1 MNQVLLQFDALP
13 PRTTKGTIVRLI
25 EQVGELP
32 GNQIGAV
39 SVQGRAATAAVPA
52 SAAARLVK
60 LLDGAA
66 IGTQPIRVALARA
79 DARSDPREHHA
90 SRRSGEPFFERL
102 LRLLDI
108 EARAEA
114 EQTVRRARSSSGD
127 QAEKSGNSLV
137 NLVLR
142 DESVGLGGRVL
153 WRLGKRQIG
162 QPLPWTRLNAGAPVL
177 LSEEGQRDATGYR
190 GVVSERGP
198 DSIEIAF
205 AEPPEPQA
213 ERPLFRLDLAND
225 EVARQRQRQAL
236 ERARDAAGDRLA
248 KLRDVLLGDRP
259 ARFTPAPTMADR
271 GFHTDTG
278 SDTDTDTDSN
288 TDTDTDAGSDS
299 NAGADIDSEVAASS
313 PAANSPAMTSAAVP
327 LVSPAAW
334 KPFDS
339 GLDASQRSAVRFA
352 LDARDIALLHGPPGT
367 GKTTTLVELIRQAVA
382 RGEKVLACAASNMAV
397 DNLFERL
404 LAAGVRAVRLGHPAR
419 VLPELRAHTLDLLV
433 ENHADVRLARQ
444 LVRQATSL
452 RDKATRWRRARPEPG
467 EKQAMREEAK
477 QLMNDARRLEAL
489 AVAHL
494 LDTAE
499 VLCAT
504 LTSLDSELLGRRQFD
519 LAVIDEACQTTEPA
533 CWIPLLRCE
542 RVVAAGDHCQLPP
555 TVVSPDA
562 QREGFSISLLERLMR
577 SDPETLSRRLD
588 VQYRMHA
595 SIMGFSSAEFY
606 DGTLVAAPEVAGRL
620 LSDLPGI
627 AADDW
632 TATPVHF
639 IDTAGASF
647 DEELEPDGESRR
659 NPGEADVVQRVVGL
673 LVDHGLPARE
683 IGVIAPYAAQARLLR
698 ERFAAVHAAAADR
711 QIGSGRFEGLEIDT
725 VDGFQGREKEA
736 IVISLVR
743 SNATGEIGFLGDV
756 RRMNVALT
764 RARRKLV
771 VVGDSAT
778 LAHHDFYQRLLD
790 YWQATNAYHTVW
802 EFGE

>member
-1 MNQVLLQFDALP
+1 MNQVQLQFDALP

-39 SVQGRAATAAVPA
+39 SVQGRAATATVPA

-60 LLDGAA
+60 LLDGAT
-66 IGTQPIRVALARA
+66 IGTQSIRVSLARG
-79 DARSDPREHHA
+79 DARGNSGDNHGA
-90 SRRSGEPFFERL
+90 RRSGGEPFFDRL
-102 LRLLDI
+102 LRLLDT
-108 EARAEA
+108 EAKAEA
-114 EQTVRRARSSSGD
+114 EQTVRRARSSSGE

-177 LSEEGQRDATGYR
+177 LSEEGQRDTTGYR

-205 AEPPEPQA
+205 AEPPEPLSD
-213 ERPLFRLDLAND
+213 RPLFRLDLAND

-259 ARFTPAPTMADR
+259 ARFATGPA
-271 GFHTDTG
+271 
-278 SDTDTDTDSN
+278 
-288 TDTDTDAGSDS
+288 DAAFEDS
-299 NAGADIDSEVAASS
+299 NAATSANAASAN
-313 PAANSPAMTSAAVP
+313 AAGATAATDATAATGVDATRTAEALPTVADSAA
-327 LVSPAAW
+327 W
-334 KPFDS
+334 RPFDDS
-339 GLDASQRSAVRFA
+339 LDASQRSAVRFA

-452 RDKATRWRRARPEPG
+452 RDKASRWRRARPEPG
-467 EKQAMREEAK
+467 EKQALREEAK

-504 LTSLDSELLGRRQFD
+504 LTSLDSELLGRRTFD

-562 QREGFSISLLERLMR
+562 QREGFSVSLLERLMR
-577 SDPETLSRRLD
+577 TDPETLSRRLD

-606 DGTLVAAPEVAGRL
+606 EGTLVAADEVAGRL
-620 LSDLPGI
+620 LADLPGMF
-627 AADDW
+627 ADEW
-632 TATPVHF
+632 TTTPLHF

-659 NPGEADVVQRVVGL
+659 NPGEADVVQRIVGM
-673 LVDHGLPARE
+673 LVDRGLSARE
-683 IGVIAPYAAQARLLR
+683 IGVIAPYAAQTRLLR
-698 ERFAAVHAAAADR
+698 ERFASASPDR
-711 QIGSGRFEGLEIDT
+711 AIGSGPFEGLEIDT

-743 SNATGEIGFLGDV
+743 SNPTGEIGFLGDV

-771 VVGDSAT
+771 VIGDSAT

-790 YWQATNAYHTVW
+790 YWQTANAYHSVW
-802 EFGE
+802 EFGA

>member
-32 GNQIGAV
+32 GNQIGLV
-39 SVQGRAATAAVPA
+39 SVQGRVATAAVPA

-66 IGTQPIRVALARA
+66 IGTQPIRVALARV
-79 DARSDPREHHA
+79 DAREHHA
-90 SRRSGEPFFERL
+90 GRHSGQQSGQHGGEPFFERL
-102 LRLLDI
+102 LRLLDT

-114 EQTVRRARSSSGD
+114 EQTVRRARASSGE
-127 QAEKSGNSLV
+127 QAEKTGNSLV

-153 WRLGKRQIG
+153 WRLGKRQLG

-177 LSEEGQRDATGYR
+177 LSEEGQRDAAGYR
-190 GVVSERGP
+190 GVVSERGA
-198 DSIEIAF
+198 DSLEIAF
-205 AEPPEPQA
+205 AEPPEPQSD
-213 ERPLFRLDLAND
+213 RPQFRLDLAND

-259 ARFTPAPTMADR
+259 AGFTPAPA
-271 GFHTDTG
+271 
-278 SDTDTDTDSN
+278 
-288 TDTDTDAGSDS
+288 
-299 NAGADIDSEVAASS
+299 S
-313 PAANSPAMTSAAVP
+313 PASDEAPSG
-327 LVSPAAW
+327 AAW
-334 KPFDS
+334 RPFDPS
-339 GLDASQRSAVRFA
+339 LDPSQRSAVRFA

-452 RDKATRWRRARPEPG
+452 RDKASRWRRARPEPG
-467 EKQAMREEAK
+467 EKQALREEAK
-477 QLMNDARRLEAL
+477 QLMHDARRLEAL

-562 QREGFSISLLERLMR
+562 QREGFSVSLLERLMR
-577 SDPETLSRRLD
+577 ADPETLSRRLD
-588 VQYRMHA
+588 VQYRMHT

-606 DGTLVAAPEVAGRL
+606 EGTLVAAPDAANRL
-620 LSDLPGI
+620 LTDLPGI
-627 AADDW
+627 LADEW
-632 TATPVHF
+632 TATPLHF

-683 IGVIAPYAAQARLLR
+683 IGVIAPYAAQTRLLR
-698 ERFAAVHAAAADR
+698 ERFAAANSAPSPDR
-711 QIGSGRFEGLEIDT
+711 GIGAGRFEGLEIDT

-743 SNATGEIGFLGDV
+743 SNTTGEIGFLGDV

-771 VVGDSAT
+771 VIGDSAT
-778 LAHHDFYQRLLD
+778 LAHHEFYQRLLD
-790 YWQATNAYHTVW
+790 YFQAANAYHSVW
-802 EFGE
+802 EYNE

>member
-1 MNQVLLQFDALP
+1 
-13 PRTTKGTIVRLI
+13 
-25 EQVGELP
+25 
-32 GNQIGAV
+32 
-39 SVQGRAATAAVPA
+39 
-52 SAAARLVK
+52 
-60 LLDGAA
+60 
-66 IGTQPIRVALARA
+66 
-79 DARSDPREHHA
+79 
-90 SRRSGEPFFERL
+90 
-102 LRLLDI
+102 
-108 EARAEA
+108 
-114 EQTVRRARSSSGD
+114 
-127 QAEKSGNSLV
+127 
-137 NLVLR
+137 
-142 DESVGLGGRVL
+142 
-153 WRLGKRQIG
+153 
-162 QPLPWTRLNAGAPVL
+162 
-177 LSEEGQRDATGYR
+177 
-190 GVVSERGP
+190 
-198 DSIEIAF
+198 
-205 AEPPEPQA
+205 
-213 ERPLFRLDLAND
+213 
-225 EVARQRQRQAL
+225 
-236 ERARDAAGDRLA
+236 
-248 KLRDVLLGDRP
+248 
-259 ARFTPAPTMADR
+259 
-271 GFHTDTG
+271 
-278 SDTDTDTDSN
+278 
-288 TDTDTDAGSDS
+288 
-299 NAGADIDSEVAASS
+299 
-313 PAANSPAMTSAAVP
+313 
-327 LVSPAAW
+327 
-334 KPFDS
+334 
-339 GLDASQRSAVRFA
+339 
-352 LDARDIALLHGPPGT
+352 
-367 GKTTTLVELIRQAVA
+367 LVELIRQAVA

-433 ENHADVRLARQ
+433 ENHSDVRLARQ

-452 RDKATRWRRARPEPG
+452 RDKASRWRRARPEPG
-467 EKQAMREEAK
+467 EKQALREEAK

-577 SDPETLSRRLD
+577 SDSETLSKRLD

-595 SIMGFSSAEFY
+595 SIMGFSATEFY
-606 DGTLVAAPEVAGRL
+606 EGTLVAAPEVAARL
-620 LSDLPGI
+620 LADLPGI
-627 AADDW
+627 SADDW
-632 TATPVHF
+632 TTTPLHF
-639 IDTAGASF
+639 IDTAGASY

-673 LVDHGLPARE
+673 LVDRGLPARE

-698 ERFAAVHAAAADR
+698 ERFAAANAAASSSTGPSATPAAGPDR
-711 QIGSGRFEGLEIDT
+711 MIGAGRFEGLEIDT

-790 YWQATNAYHTVW
+790 YWQTANAYHSVW
-802 EFGE
+802 EYSE

>member
-13 PRTTKGTIVRLI
+13 PRTMKGTIVRLI

-39 SVQGRAATAAVPA
+39 TVQGRAATAAVPA
-52 SAAARLVK
+52 SAAARLIK
-60 LLDGAA
+60 LLDGAT
-66 IGTQPIRVALARA
+66 IGTQPIRVALARTESRS
-79 DARSDPREHHA
+79 DARDSQNA
-90 SRRSGEPFFERL
+90 RRGGEPFFDRL
-102 LRLLDI
+102 LRLLDT

-114 EQTVRRARSSSGD
+114 EQTLRRARASSGE

-153 WRLGKRQIG
+153 WRLGKRQMG

-205 AEPPEPQA
+205 AEPPEPQS

-259 ARFTPAPTMADR
+259 ARFLSPPAEAANE
-271 GFHTDTG
+271 
-278 SDTDTDTDSN
+278 STDSPS
-288 TDTDTDAGSDS
+288 T
-299 NAGADIDSEVAASS
+299 
-313 PAANSPAMTSAAVP
+313 
-327 LVSPAAW
+327 AW
-334 KPFDS
+334 RPFDES
-339 GLDASQRSAVRFA
+339 LDASQRSAVRFA
-352 LDARDIALLHGPPGT
+352 LEAGDIALLHGPPGT

-404 LAAGVRAVRLGHPAR
+404 LSAGVRAVRLGHPAR

-452 RDKATRWRRARPEPG
+452 RDKASRWRRARPEPG
-467 EKQAMREEAK
+467 EKQALREEAK

-504 LTSLDSELLGRRQFD
+504 LTSLDSELLGRRNFD

-562 QREGFSISLLERLMR
+562 QREGFAVSLLERLMR
-577 SDPETLSRRLD
+577 TDSETLSRRLD

-606 DGTLVAAPEVAGRL
+606 EGTLVAAQEVAGHL
-620 LSDLPGI
+620 LADLPGI
-627 AADDW
+627 LADQW
-632 TATPVHF
+632 TTTPIHF

-659 NPGEADVVQRVVGL
+659 NPGEAEVVQRVVGL
-673 LVDHGLPARE
+673 LVDRGLSARE

-698 ERFAAVHAAAADR
+698 ERFASTTTDR
-711 QIGSGRFEGLEIDT
+711 AIGAGRFEGLEIDT

-743 SNATGEIGFLGDV
+743 SNPTGEIGFLGDV

-771 VVGDSAT
+771 VIGDSAT

-790 YWQATNAYHTVW
+790 YLQAANAYHSVW
-802 EFGE
+802 EFNE

>member
-60 LLDGAA
+60 LLDGTA
-66 IGTQPIRVALARA
+66 IGTQPIRVALARS
-79 DARSDPREHHA
+79 DARSNPREHPA
-90 SRRSGEPFFERL
+90 SRRGGEPFFERL

-114 EQTVRRARSSSGD
+114 EQTVRRARSSSGE

-213 ERPLFRLDLAND
+213 DRPLFRLDLAND

-259 ARFTPAPTMADR
+259 ARFTPAPTANDTAND
-271 GFHTDTG
+271 TD
-278 SDTDTDTDSN
+278 SDTDSGIDS
-288 TDTDTDAGSDS
+288 G
-299 NAGADIDSEVAASS
+299 IDSESEVSS
-313 PAANSPAMTSAAVP
+313 PAANSPIVPGAAVP
-327 LVSPAAW
+327 LGPLVAW

-467 EKQAMREEAK
+467 EKQALREEAK

-562 QREGFSISLLERLMR
+562 QREGFSVSLLERLMR

-698 ERFAAVHAAAADR
+698 ERFAAAHAAADR